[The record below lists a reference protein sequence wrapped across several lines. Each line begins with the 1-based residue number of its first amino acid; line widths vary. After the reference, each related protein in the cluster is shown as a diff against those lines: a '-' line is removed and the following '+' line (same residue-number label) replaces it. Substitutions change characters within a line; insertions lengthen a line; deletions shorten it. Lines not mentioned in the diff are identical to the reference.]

1 MVKSF
6 HKPKK
11 WLGGEVPHWEKQR
24 FVLQE
29 GARDKR
35 SEEIS
40 KMREYYQRL
49 GQRMPLT
56 KEQKQAG
63 ARRII

>member
-35 SEEIS
+35 SEEIQRM
-40 KMREYYQRL
+40 KQYYQRL
-49 GQRMPLT
+49 GQRPPLT
-56 KEQKQAG
+56 KEQKNAG